1 MSNIHEEEALGK
13 AYDSRL
19 MRRLLGYL
27 QPYKWRVIMA
37 LALVAIVTPLE
48 LAPPILFQRAIDV
61 YLVPGVKGVVDPD
74 KAWHGVM
81 MIAVIYLSV
90 LVFDFVAQYL
100 QLRIMQRVGQQ
111 TMYDMRKEI
120 FGHMQ
125 RLPMSYFDRNPVGRL
140 MTRVTT
146 DVDALNDLFAAGVV
160 TMINDLF
167 LLVVMAGVLIK
178 IDYKLALDAMAV
190 LPFILIVTL
199 IFRKYVRD
207 ANRKIRTAIARINSF
222 LQEYISG
229 MAVVQLFNREKK
241 AQEEFI
247 RRNKA
252 NMLAWRD
259 AILAYALFYPA
270 VEFLSF
276 ATISLIYWAGG
287 NRVLTHTL
295 TLGILVEFTM
305 FAQRFFRPIQD
316 LSEKFN
322 ILQSAMAA
330 SERIFKLLDEPI
342 TIESGKDAKRLT
354 GARGEIEFKN
364 VWFSYRNVE
373 NPSDEDWVLR
383 DVSFRME
390 PGQTFAIVGHTGAGK
405 TTLIS
410 LLLRFY
416 DIQRGQILLDGVDIR
431 LLDLQELRR
440 QFGIVLQDPF
450 LFTGTIESNVRLGTP
465 GITRKEVEQALREI
479 GLGEFIESLA
489 NGVNTEVNER
499 GSTLSVGQRQLISF
513 ARALAH
519 NPRFLILDEAT
530 SSVDTKTELLIREA
544 LDRLLSGRTA
554 LVIAHRLSTIQH
566 ADRILVFHKGRLR
579 EEGAHQ
585 ELLLQRG
592 IYYRLYQLQYKE
604 QELPGSSGDATLHG
618 GPAILPTPTP
628 ASD

>member
-1 MSNIHEEEALGK
+1 MSNLHEEEALGK

-19 MRRLLGYL
+19 MRRLLQYMK
-27 QPYKWRVIMA
+27 PYKWRVV
-37 LALVAIVTPLE
+37 LALVMVAIVTPLE
-48 LAPPILFQRAIDV
+48 LAPPLIFLKAIDS
-61 YLVPGVKGVVDPD
+61 YFVPALNHVLPQDAAWSGVG
-74 KAWHGVM
+74 WLSLLLL
-81 MIAVIYLSV
+81 AVLA
-90 LVFDFVAQYL
+90 FDFLAQYV
-100 QLRIMQRVGQQ
+100 QIRIMQRVGQQ
-111 TMYDMRKEI
+111 TMYDMRREI
-120 FGHMQ
+120 FAHMQ

-140 MTRVTT
+140 VTRVTT

-160 TMINDLF
+160 TMINDFF
-167 LLVVMAGVLIK
+167 LLAVMAGLLFT
-178 IDYKLALDAMAV
+178 IDRRLALDTLAV
-190 LPFILIVTL
+190 LPGILIVTM
-199 IFRKYVRD
+199 IFRKFVRD
-207 ANRKIRTAIARINSF
+207 ANRRIRTAIARINAF

-229 MAVVQLFNREKK
+229 MSVVQLFNRERK
-241 AQEEFI
+241 AMEEFE
-247 RRNKA
+247 RRNRD

-276 ATISLIYWAGG
+276 ATIALIYWSGG
-287 NRVLTHTL
+287 NRILSGALSLGVLTA
-295 TLGILVEFTM
+295 FTM

-330 SERIFKLLDEPI
+330 SERIFKLLDEPVLV
-342 TIESGKDAKRLT
+342 ESDPNAIPLDHPL
-354 GARGEIEFKN
+354 GEIEFRN
-364 VWFSYRNVE
+364 VWFSYRNTAE
-373 NPSDEDWVLR
+373 PADEDWVLR
-383 DVSFRME
+383 DVSFRVE

-416 DIQRGQILLDGVDIR
+416 DVQRGQILLDGKDIR
-431 LLDLQELRR
+431 TIDLQDLRR

-450 LFTGTIESNVRLGTP
+450 LFTGTIETNIRLGTP
-465 GITRKEVEQALREI
+465 NIDRGTVERAVDEI
-479 GLGEFIESLA
+479 GLGDFVRSLPE
-489 NGVNTEVNER
+489 GVASSVNER
-499 GSTLSVGQRQLISF
+499 GSTLSVGQRQLINF

-544 LDRLLSGRTA
+544 LNRLLSGRTA

-579 EEGAHQ
+579 EQGAHQ
-585 ELLLQRG
+585 ELLVERG

-604 QELPGSSGDATLHG
+604 QELH
-618 GPAILPTPTP
+618 LPLEANGAAEPSPLP

>member
-19 MRRLLGYL
+19 MKRLLDYMR
-27 QPYKWRVIMA
+27 PYRWRVIFA

-48 LAPPILFQRAIDV
+48 LAPPLLFRKTIDD
-61 YLVPGVKGVVDPD
+61 YLVPGFEGSLPLA
-74 KAWHGVM
+74 KAWNGVLL
-81 MIAVIYLSV
+81 ISLAYLGV
-90 LVFDFVAQYL
+90 LIFDFLAQYI
-100 QLRIMQRVGQQ
+100 QIRIMQRVGQQ
-111 TMYDMRKEI
+111 TMYDMRTEI
-120 FGHMQ
+120 FSRLQ

-160 TMINDLF
+160 TMINDFF
-167 LLVVMAGVLIK
+167 LLVVMAVLLFK
-178 IDYKLALDAMAV
+178 IDVRLALATLAV
-190 LPFILIVTL
+190 LPGILVVTL
-199 IFRKYVRD
+199 IFRRYVRD

-229 MAVVQLFNREKK
+229 MAVVQLFNRERK
-241 AQEEFI
+241 AREEFAK
-247 RRNKA
+247 RNKD

-259 AILAYALFYPA
+259 AILAYAVFYPA

-276 ATISLIYWAGG
+276 STIALIYWAGG
-287 NRVLTHTL
+287 NRVLGGSL
-295 TLGILVEFTM
+295 KIGVLIAFTM

-342 TIESGKDAKRLT
+342 TIDTRADAKHIT
-354 GARGEIEFKN
+354 SPRGEIEFRN
-364 VWFSYRNVE
+364 VWFSYRDVE
-373 NPSDEDWVLR
+373 QSAEEDWVLR

-390 PGQTFAIVGHTGAGK
+390 SGQTFAIVGHTGAGK

-431 LLDLQELRR
+431 LLDLQELRK

-450 LFTGTIESNVRLGTP
+450 LFSGTIESNIRLGTP
-465 GITRKEVEQALREI
+465 GITRKNVEQALEEI
-479 GLGEFIESLA
+479 GLGDFIRSLPQ
-489 NGVNTEVNER
+489 GVETEVNER

-585 ELLLQRG
+585 ELLAQRG

-604 QELPGSSGDATLHG
+604 QELPDTNGVAGATVL
-618 GPAILPTPTP
+618 PAPTP

>member
-19 MRRLLGYL
+19 MKRLLDYMR
-27 QPYKWRVIMA
+27 PYRWRVIIA

-48 LAPPILFQRAIDV
+48 LAPPLFFRKTIDD
-61 YLVPGVKGVVDPD
+61 YLVPGFEGSLPMARAWNGVLLISL
-74 KAWHGVM
+74 AYLGVL
-81 MIAVIYLSV
+81 I
-90 LVFDFVAQYL
+90 FDFLAQYI
-100 QLRIMQRVGQQ
+100 QIRIMQRVGQQ
-111 TMYDMRKEI
+111 TMYDMRTEI
-120 FGHMQ
+120 FGRLQ
-125 RLPMSYFDRNPVGRL
+125 RLPMAYFDRNPVGRL

-160 TMINDLF
+160 TMINDFF
-167 LLVVMAGVLIK
+167 LLVVMAVLLFK
-178 IDYKLALDAMAV
+178 IDVRLALATLAV
-190 LPFILIVTL
+190 LPGILVVTL
-199 IFRKYVRD
+199 IFRIYVRD

-229 MAVVQLFNREKK
+229 MAVVQLFNRERK
-241 AQEEFI
+241 AREEFAK
-247 RRNKA
+247 RNKD

-259 AILAYALFYPA
+259 AILAYAVFYPA

-276 ATISLIYWAGG
+276 STIALIYWAGG
-287 NRVLTHTL
+287 NRVLGGSL
-295 TLGILVEFTM
+295 KIGVLIAFTM
-305 FAQRFFRPIQD
+305 YAQRFFRPIQD

-342 TIESGKDAKRLT
+342 TIDSRADAKHIT
-354 GARGEIEFKN
+354 SPRGEIEFRH
-364 VWFSYRNVE
+364 VWFSYRNVPE
-373 NPSDEDWVLR
+373 PADEDWVLR
-383 DVSFRME
+383 DVSFKMQS
-390 PGQTFAIVGHTGAGK
+390 GQTFAIVGHTGAGK

-431 LLDLQELRR
+431 LLDLQELRK

-450 LFTGTIESNVRLGTP
+450 LFTGTIESNIRLGTA
-465 GITRKEVEQALREI
+465 GISRRNVEQALDEI
-479 GLGEFIESLA
+479 GLGEFVRSLQQ
-489 NGVNTEVNER
+489 GVETEVNER

-585 ELLLQRG
+585 ELLALRG

-604 QELPGSSGDATLHG
+604 QELHETNGIAGTAVL
-618 GPAILPTPTP
+618 PAPTP

>member
-19 MRRLLGYL
+19 MKRLLQYMA
-27 QPYKWRVIMA
+27 PYKWRVVFA
-37 LALVAIVTPLE
+37 LALVTVVTPLE
-48 LAPPILFQRAIDV
+48 LAPPILFQRAIDN
-61 YLVPGVKGVVDPD
+61 YLVPGSKGAILRAT
-74 KAWHGVM
+74 AWHG
-81 MIAVIYLSV
+81 ILLISAFYLGV
-90 LVFDFVAQYL
+90 LIFDFLAQYV
-100 QLRIMQRVGQQ
+100 QIRIMQRVGQE
-111 TMYDMRKEI
+111 TMYDMRTEI
-120 FGHMQ
+120 FGRLQ
-125 RLPMSYFDRNPVGRL
+125 RLPMTYFDKNPVGRL

-160 TMINDLF
+160 TMINDFF
-167 LLVVMAGVLIK
+167 LLAVMAGLLFH
-178 IDYKLALDAMAV
+178 IDKWLAVAALSV
-190 LPFILIVTL
+190 LPFILVVTL
-199 IFRKYVRD
+199 VFRKYVRD

-229 MAVVQLFNREKK
+229 MAVVQLFNRERK
-241 AQEEFI
+241 AREEFG
-247 RRNKA
+247 RRNQE

-276 ATISLIYWAGG
+276 ATIALIYWSGG
-287 NRVLTHTL
+287 IRVLQTGL

-330 SERIFKLLDEPI
+330 SERIFRLLDEPLS
-342 TIESGKDAKRLT
+342 IESRSDAQHLPA
-354 GARGEIEFKN
+354 ARGEIEFRN
-364 VWFSYRNVE
+364 VWFTYRNVE
-373 NPSDEDWVLR
+373 NPTDEDWVLR
-383 DVSFRME
+383 DVSFRMAAGE
-390 PGQTFAIVGHTGAGK
+390 SFAIVGHTGAGK

-431 LLDLQELRR
+431 LLNLQELRK

-465 GITRKEVEQALREI
+465 GILRSDVEGALDEI
-479 GLGEFIESLA
+479 GLGDFIRSLPQ
-489 NGVNTEVNER
+489 GVETEVNER

-585 ELLLQRG
+585 ELLAQRG

-604 QELPGSSGDATLHG
+604 QELHDGNGVDAGARSGVL
-618 GPAILPTPTP
+618 PAPTP

>member
-1 MSNIHEEEALGK
+1 MSNLHEEEALGK

-19 MRRLLGYL
+19 MRRLLQYMK
-27 QPYKWRVIMA
+27 PYKWRVAIA
-37 LALVAIVTPLE
+37 LVMVAIVTPLE
-48 LAPPILFQRAIDV
+48 LAPPAIFQKAIDK
-61 YLVPGVKGVVDPD
+61 YFVPFTKHTIPEGA
-74 KAWHGVM
+74 AWAG
-81 MIAVIYLSV
+81 IIWLSV
-90 LVFDFVAQYL
+90 LFLGVLTFDFLAQYI
-100 QLRIMQRVGQQ
+100 QIRIMQRVGQQ
-111 TMYDMRKEI
+111 TMYDMRGEI
-120 FGHMQ
+120 FSHMQ

-140 MTRVTT
+140 VTRVTT

-160 TMINDLF
+160 TMINDFF
-167 LLVVMAGVLIK
+167 LLVVMAGLLFK
-178 IDYKLALDAMAV
+178 IDRRLALDTLAV
-190 LPFILIVTL
+190 LPGILIVTM
-199 IFRKYVRD
+199 IFRKFVRD
-207 ANRKIRTAIARINSF
+207 ANRRIRTAIARINAF

-229 MAVVQLFNREKK
+229 MSIVQLFNRERK
-241 AQEEFI
+241 AMEEFEK
-247 RRNKA
+247 RNRD

-276 ATISLIYWAGG
+276 ATIALIYWSGG
-287 NRVLTHTL
+287 NRILHGALSLGVLTA
-295 TLGILVEFTM
+295 FTM

-330 SERIFKLLDEPI
+330 SERIFKLLDEPVLV
-342 TIESGKDAKRLT
+342 ESDANAIPLDHP
-354 GARGEIEFKN
+354 RGEIEFRN
-364 VWFSYRNVE
+364 VWFSYRNVAE
-373 NPSDEDWVLR
+373 PAEEDWILR
-383 DVSFRME
+383 DVSFRVE
-390 PGQTFAIVGHTGAGK
+390 PGQTIAIVGHTGAGK

-416 DIQRGQILLDGVDIR
+416 DIQRGQILLDGKDIR
-431 LLDLQELRR
+431 TIELQDLRR

-450 LFTGTIESNVRLGTP
+450 LFTGTIETNICLGTP
-465 GITRKEVEQALREI
+465 GITRATVESAVDEI
-479 GLGEFIESLA
+479 GLGEFVRSLPE
-489 NGVNTEVNER
+489 GVGASVNER
-499 GSTLSVGQRQLISF
+499 GSTLSVGQRQLINF

-544 LDRLLSGRTA
+544 LGRLLSGRTA

-579 EEGAHQ
+579 EQGAHQ
-585 ELLLQRG
+585 ELLAERG

-604 QELPGSSGDATLHG
+604 QELHLPLEANGSVEPSPL
-618 GPAILPTPTP
+618 P